1 MQLPF
6 FKKKAKSAGRVGVT
20 VFPDM
25 LSVAHLE
32 MRKGLPY
39 LLQCETVPL
48 ESEKEAGKA
57 LAKLVKD
64 MGLEDEQCSYVLNP
78 KDYSLHLVE
87 APNVEPEEL
96 RSAMRWKIKD
106 LLDMKVDD
114 AAIDIF
120 QVPDDAYRG
129 RKMVYVVA
137 TLKSR
142 IPAIVEMISSAGM
155 ELAVFDIPELAML
168 NLTSLCLDDDSGVAF
183 MDLRRTGSTMNIT
196 RNGDLYLS
204 RRINTQLDPD
214 VMESGDWPTLKDR
227 LILEIQRSL
236 DYYESQMGK
245 GQITRIV
252 IAPRQN
258 DGDAMSKEL
267 NELLQAQVSQLNIA
281 DFLQG
286 DVTLTPVLQQM
297 AMTTIGATLRGAKR
311 IKPEDSLKAST
322 DSSKSDKEAA

>member
-20 VFPDM
+20 VFPDL
-25 LSVAHLE
+25 LSVVHLE
-32 MRKGLPY
+32 MRKGAPY
-39 LLQCETVPL
+39 LLQCKTVPL

-64 MGLEDEQCSYVLNP
+64 MGLEGEQCSYVLNP

-114 AAIDIF
+114 AAIDVF

-142 IPAIVEMISSAGM
+142 IPAIVEMVNSTGM
-155 ELAVFDIPELAML
+155 ELAIIDIPELAMR
-168 NLTSLCLDDDSGVAF
+168 NLTSLCLDDSNGVAF

-196 RNGDLYLS
+196 RKGDLYLS

-214 VMESGDWPTLKDR
+214 VMKSDDWPTLRDR

-245 GQITRIV
+245 GQITHIV

-258 DGDAMSKEL
+258 DGDAMCQAL

-281 DFLQG
+281 DFLKG
-286 DVTLTPVLQQM
+286 DVELTADLQQL

-311 IKPEDSLKAST
+311 IKPEDAAETESAAS
-322 DSSKSDKEAA
+322 DSGKEAA

>member
-6 FKKKAKSAGRVGVT
+6 FKKKAKSAGRVGIT
-20 VFPDM
+20 VAPDLLTLVHM
-25 LSVAHLE
+25 E
-32 MRKGLPY
+32 MRKGVPH
-39 LLQCETVPL
+39 LLRCENVAL

-64 MGLEDEQCSYVLNP
+64 LDLEGEQCSYVLNV

-87 APNVEPEEL
+87 APNVEQDEL

-106 LLDMKVDD
+106 MLDMKVDD
-114 AAIDIF
+114 AAIDVF
-120 QVPDDAYRG
+120 PVPEDAYRG

-137 TLKSR
+137 TMRSK
-142 IPAIVEMISSAGM
+142 IPAIVDMVNSAGL
-155 ELAVFDIPELAML
+155 ELAIVDIPELAMR
-168 NLTSLCLDDDSGVAF
+168 NLTSLYVEDGNGVAF
-183 MDLRRTGSTMNIT
+183 MDLRRSGSTMNIT

-214 VMESGDWPTLKDR
+214 VLQTEDWANLRDR

-252 IAPRQN
+252 IGPRQH
-258 DGDAMSKEL
+258 DGEAMTRAL
-267 NELLQAQVSQLNIA
+267 DELLTAQVSHLNIA
-281 DFLQG
+281 DHLKSE
-286 DVTLTPVLQQM
+286 VELTPEMQQLAM
-297 AMTTIGATLRGAKR
+297 AAIGATLRGAK
-311 IKPEDSLKAST
+311 KVEPSAAPEPEDSSEN
-322 DSSKSDKEAA
+322 SDQEAA

>member
-6 FKKKAKSAGRVGVT
+6 FKKKARSAGRVGVT
-20 VFPDM
+20 VSPD
-25 LSVAHLE
+25 LLTVVHLE
-32 MRKGLPY
+32 MRKGVPY
-39 LLQCETVPL
+39 LLQCENVPL
-48 ESEKEAGKA
+48 ESEKDAPKA

-64 MGLEDEQCSYVLNP
+64 MGIEEEQCSYVLNP

-114 AAIDIF
+114 AAIDVF
-120 QVPDDAYRG
+120 QVPEDAYRG

-137 TLKSR
+137 TMKSK
-142 IPAIVEMISSAGM
+142 IPAIVDMVNSAGL
-155 ELAVFDIPELAML
+155 ELAIVDIPELAMR
-168 NLTSLCLDDDSGVAF
+168 NLTSLCVEDANGVAF

-214 VMESGDWPTLKDR
+214 VMQTEEWPNLRDR

-252 IAPRQN
+252 IGPRQS
-258 DGDAMSKEL
+258 DSEAMTQAL
-267 NELLQAQVSQLNIA
+267 NELLQAQVSHLDIA
-281 DFLQG
+281 KHLSADIE
-286 DVTLTPVLQQM
+286 LTPEIQQL
-297 AMTTIGATLRGAKR
+297 AMSALGATLRGAKR
-311 IKPEDSLKAST
+311 IEPEGSPAT
-322 DSSKSDKEAA
+322 DGDAGNPDKEAA

>member
-6 FKKKAKSAGRVGVT
+6 FKKKARSAGRVGVT
-20 VFPDM
+20 VFPDL
-25 LSVAHLE
+25 LSVVHLE
-32 MRKGLPY
+32 MRKGVPY
-39 LLQCETVPL
+39 LLQCEAVPL

-57 LAKLVKD
+57 LSKLVKD
-64 MGLEDEQCSYVLNP
+64 MGLEGEQCSYVLNP

-114 AAIDIF
+114 AAIDVF

-137 TLKSR
+137 TQKSR
-142 IPAIVEMISSAGM
+142 IPAIVEMVNSTGM
-155 ELAVFDIPELAML
+155 ELAIIDIPELAMR
-168 NLTSLCLDDDSGVAF
+168 NLTSLCLDDSNGVAF

-204 RRINTQLDPD
+204 RRINTQLDAD
-214 VMESGDWPTLKDR
+214 VMKSEDWPTLRDR

-252 IAPRQN
+252 IAPRKN
-258 DGDAMSKEL
+258 DGDAMSLAL
-267 NELLQAQVSQLNIA
+267 NELLQAQVSQLDIA
-281 DFLQG
+281 EFLES
-286 DVTLTPVLQQM
+286 DVELTPDLQQL

-311 IKPEDSLKAST
+311 IKPEDT
-322 DSSKSDKEAA
+322 PGTEDNENDSDKEAA